1 MKRQRGFTFLEL
13 MVSVTISALLAAIA
27 YQKLPSLLMGNRI
40 QTIENAYLLTTSAV
54 KSYYKANCNVLSS
67 STTLSISDLVYEGY
81 LQSESLVD
89 NQYTNSMSF
98 QINLENDSPYGV
110 VEFEFKSD
118 YAYLIDSLVRSSH
131 YPFEKQGTQVLYGK
145 YPININND
153 TTVINAQQS
162 REIFD
167 NEQC

>member
-1 MKRQRGFTFLEL
+1 MLEL
-13 MVSVTISALLAAIA
+13 MVSVTIGALLVAIT

-40 QTIENAYLLTTSAV
+40 QTIEHAYLLTTGAV

-110 VEFEFKSD
+110 VEFVFKSD
-118 YAYLIDSLVRSSH
+118 YAYLIDFLVRSSH
-131 YPFEKQGTQVLYGK
+131 YSFEKQGTQVLYGT